1 MSKKLVNTHFKFRI
15 LFFCIL
21 LLLLSGCDSSMETTS
36 EDLGPSSLSEDP
48 KVLLENSKEKQ
59 RIGAYDE
66 AIEILNAAVK
76 IDPQYVDAYN
86 QMGLIFFEA
95 DRKNESVEAFKKAIA
110 MDPENLKSRL
120 GLGKTYSMLT
130 RNDLAVEQYLKA
142 ADLKKNDTDIL
153 FKIALEYWYHQN
165 FEKSKEYYNQVLEI
179 DPEHIQTHLNL
190 ISVYENLEEW
200 KKAIRE
206 IEISR
211 KLGEEKNNSQAISI
225 AERKKKF
232 IIGRMN
238 LSEEDYQRKTQ
249 PPFD

>member
-1 MSKKLVNTHFKFRI
+1 MTAKIEMVF
-15 LFFCIL
+15 LFTLIML
-21 LLLLSGCDSSMETTS
+21 MACDNNLETS
-36 EDLGPSSLSEDP
+36 EDTQPAALSNDP

-66 AIEILNAAVK
+66 AIEILNVAIK
-76 IDPQYVDAYN
+76 IDPKFVPAYN
-86 QMGLIFFEA
+86 QIGLILFEA
-95 DRKNESVEAFKKAIA
+95 DKKNESVEAFKNAIA
-110 MDPENLKSRL
+110 IDPENLNSRL
-120 GLGKTYSMLT
+120 GLAKTYSMIT

-142 ADLKKNDTDIL
+142 ADLKKNDPEIL

-165 FEKSKEYYNQVLEI
+165 LEKSKEYYNKVLEI
-179 DPEHIQTHLNL
+179 DSSHTQAHLNL
-190 ISVYENLEEW
+190 ISVYESLEEW

-211 KLGEEKNNSQAISI
+211 QLGKEKKDSLVVSI

-232 IIGRMN
+232 ILGRMN
-238 LSEEDYQRKTQ
+238 LTEEEYQRKSQ

>member
-1 MSKKLVNTHFKFRI
+1 MIFLCAFMMLI
-15 LFFCIL
+15 A
-21 LLLLSGCDSSMETTS
+21 CDSIIETT
-36 EDLGPSSLSEDP
+36 EDVQSADLSKDP

-66 AIEILNAAVK
+66 AIEILNVAVK
-76 IDPQYVDAYN
+76 IDPKFVPAYN
-86 QMGLIFFEA
+86 QMGLILFEA
-95 DRKNESVEAFKKAIA
+95 DKKDESIEAFKNAIA
-110 MDPENLKSRL
+110 IDPENLNSRL
-120 GLGKTYSMLT
+120 GLGKTYSMIT

-142 ADLKKNDTDIL
+142 ADLKKNDPEIL

-165 FEKSKEYYNQVLEI
+165 LEKSKEYYNKVLEI
-179 DPEHIQTHLNL
+179 DSSHIQTHLNL
-190 ISVYENLEEW
+190 ISVYESLEEW

-206 IEISR
+206 IEVAR
-211 KLGEEKNNSQAISI
+211 QLGKEKNDSSVVSI

-238 LSEEDYQRKTQ
+238 LTEEEYQRKSQ

>member
-1 MSKKLVNTHFKFRI
+1 MTAKIEMVF
-15 LFFCIL
+15 LFTLIML
-21 LLLLSGCDSSMETTS
+21 MACDNNLETS
-36 EDLGPSSLSEDP
+36 EDTQPAALSNDP

-66 AIEILNAAVK
+66 AIEILNVAIK
-76 IDPQYVDAYN
+76 IDPKFVPAYN
-86 QMGLIFFEA
+86 QIGLILFEA
-95 DRKNESVEAFKKAIA
+95 DKKNESVEAFKNAIA
-110 MDPENLKSRL
+110 IDPENLNSRL
-120 GLGKTYSMLT
+120 GLAKTYSMIT

-142 ADLKKNDTDIL
+142 ADLKKNDPEIL

-165 FEKSKEYYNQVLEI
+165 LEKSKEYYNKVLEI
-179 DPEHIQTHLNL
+179 DSSHTQAHLNL
-190 ISVYENLEEW
+190 ISVYERLEEW

-211 KLGEEKNNSQAISI
+211 QLGKEKKDSLVVSI

-232 IIGRMN
+232 ILGRMN
-238 LSEEDYQRKTQ
+238 LTEEEYQRKSQ

>member
-1 MSKKLVNTHFKFRI
+1 MTAKIEMIFLCAFMMLI
-15 LFFCIL
+15 A
-21 LLLLSGCDSSMETTS
+21 CDSIIETT
-36 EDLGPSSLSEDP
+36 EDVRSTALSKDP

-66 AIEILNAAVK
+66 AIEILNVAVK
-76 IDPQYVDAYN
+76 IDPKFVPAYN
-86 QMGLIFFEA
+86 QMGLILFEA
-95 DRKNESVEAFKKAIA
+95 DKKDESVEAFKNAIA
-110 MDPENLKSRL
+110 IDPENLNSRL
-120 GLGKTYSMLT
+120 GLGKTYSMIT

-142 ADLKKNDTDIL
+142 ADLKKNDPEIL

-165 FEKSKEYYNQVLEI
+165 LEKSKEYYNKVLEI
-179 DPEHIQTHLNL
+179 DSSHIQTHLNL
-190 ISVYENLEEW
+190 ISVYESLEEW

-206 IEISR
+206 IEVAR
-211 KLGEEKNNSQAISI
+211 QLGKEKNDSSVVSI

-238 LSEEDYQRKTQ
+238 LTEEEYQRKSQ

>member
-1 MSKKLVNTHFKFRI
+1 MTAKIEMVF
-15 LFFCIL
+15 LFTLIML
-21 LLLLSGCDSSMETTS
+21 MACDNNLDTS
-36 EDLGPSSLSEDP
+36 EDTQPAALSNDP

-66 AIEILNAAVK
+66 AIEILNVAIK
-76 IDPQYVDAYN
+76 IDPKFVPAYN
-86 QMGLIFFEA
+86 QIGMILFEA
-95 DRKNESVEAFKKAIA
+95 DKKNESVEAFKNAIA
-110 MDPENLKSRL
+110 IDPENLNSRL
-120 GLGKTYSMLT
+120 GLAKTYSMIT

-142 ADLKKNDTDIL
+142 ADLKKNDPEIL

-165 FEKSKEYYNQVLEI
+165 LEKSKEYYNKVLEI
-179 DPEHIQTHLNL
+179 DSSHTQAHLNL
-190 ISVYENLEEW
+190 ISVYERLEEW

-211 KLGEEKNNSQAISI
+211 QLGKEKKDSSVISI

-232 IIGRMN
+232 ILGRMN
-238 LSEEDYQRKTQ
+238 LTEEEYQRKSQ

>member
-1 MSKKLVNTHFKFRI
+1 MTAKIEMVFLFTLIMLVA
-15 LFFCIL
+15 
-21 LLLLSGCDSSMETTS
+21 CDNNLETS
-36 EDLGPSSLSEDP
+36 EDTQPAVLSNDP

-66 AIEILNAAVK
+66 AIEILNVAIK
-76 IDPQYVDAYN
+76 IDPKFVPAYN
-86 QMGLIFFEA
+86 QIGMILFEA
-95 DRKNESVEAFKKAIA
+95 DKKNESVEAFKNAIA
-110 MDPENLKSRL
+110 IDPENLNSRL
-120 GLGKTYSMLT
+120 GLAKTYSMIT

-142 ADLKKNDTDIL
+142 ADLKNNDPEIL

-165 FEKSKEYYNQVLEI
+165 LEKSKEYYNKVLEI
-179 DPEHIQTHLNL
+179 DSSHTQAHLNL
-190 ISVYENLEEW
+190 ISVYERLEEW

-211 KLGEEKNNSQAISI
+211 QLGKEKKDSSVISI

-232 IIGRMN
+232 ILGRMN
-238 LSEEDYQRKTQ
+238 LTEEEYQRKSQ

>member
-1 MSKKLVNTHFKFRI
+1 MTAKIEMVFLFTLIMLMACDNNLETSKDTQPAA
-15 LFFCIL
+15 
-21 LLLLSGCDSSMETTS
+21 LSN
-36 EDLGPSSLSEDP
+36 DP

-66 AIEILNAAVK
+66 AIEILNVAIK
-76 IDPQYVDAYN
+76 IDPKFVPAYN
-86 QMGLIFFEA
+86 QIGMILFEA
-95 DRKNESVEAFKKAIA
+95 DKKNESVEAFKNAIA
-110 MDPENLKSRL
+110 IDPENLNSRL
-120 GLGKTYSMLT
+120 GLAKTYSMIT

-142 ADLKKNDTDIL
+142 ADLKKNDPAIL

-165 FEKSKEYYNQVLEI
+165 LEKSKEYYNKVLEI
-179 DPEHIQTHLNL
+179 DSSHTQAHLNL
-190 ISVYENLEEW
+190 ISVYERLEEW

-211 KLGEEKNNSQAISI
+211 QLGKEKKDSSVISI

-232 IIGRMN
+232 ILGRMN
-238 LSEEDYQRKTQ
+238 LTEEEYQRKSQ

>member
-1 MSKKLVNTHFKFRI
+1 MTAKIEMIFLCAFMMLI
-15 LFFCIL
+15 A
-21 LLLLSGCDSSMETTS
+21 CDSIIETT
-36 EDLGPSSLSEDP
+36 EDVRSTALSKDP

-66 AIEILNAAVK
+66 AIEILNVAVK
-76 IDPQYVDAYN
+76 IDPKFVPAYN
-86 QMGLIFFEA
+86 QMGLILFEA
-95 DRKNESVEAFKKAIA
+95 DKKDESIEAFKNAIA
-110 MDPENLKSRL
+110 IDPENLNSRL
-120 GLGKTYSMLT
+120 GLGKTYSMIT

-142 ADLKKNDTDIL
+142 ADLKKNDPEIL

-165 FEKSKEYYNQVLEI
+165 LEKSKEYYNKVLEI
-179 DPEHIQTHLNL
+179 DSSHIQTHLNL
-190 ISVYENLEEW
+190 ISVYESLEEW

-206 IEISR
+206 IEVAR
-211 KLGEEKNNSQAISI
+211 QLGKEKNDSSVVSI

-238 LSEEDYQRKTQ
+238 LTEEEYQRKSQ

>member
-1 MSKKLVNTHFKFRI
+1 MTAKIEMVF
-15 LFFCIL
+15 LFTLIMLMACNNNL
-21 LLLLSGCDSSMETTS
+21 DTS
-36 EDLGPSSLSEDP
+36 EDTQPAALSNDP

-66 AIEILNAAVK
+66 AIEILNVAIK
-76 IDPQYVDAYN
+76 IDPKFVPAYN
-86 QMGLIFFEA
+86 QIGMILFEA
-95 DRKNESVEAFKKAIA
+95 DKKNESVEAFKNAIA
-110 MDPENLKSRL
+110 IDPENLNSRL
-120 GLGKTYSMLT
+120 GLAKTYSMIT

-142 ADLKKNDTDIL
+142 ADLKKNDPKIL

-165 FEKSKEYYNQVLEI
+165 LEKSKEYYNKVLEI
-179 DPEHIQTHLNL
+179 DSSHTQAHLNL
-190 ISVYENLEEW
+190 ISVYERLEEW

-211 KLGEEKNNSQAISI
+211 QLGKEKKDSSVISI

-232 IIGRMN
+232 ILGRMN
-238 LSEEDYQRKTQ
+238 LTEEEYQRKSQ

>member
-1 MSKKLVNTHFKFRI
+1 MTAKIEMVF
-15 LFFCIL
+15 LFTLIML
-21 LLLLSGCDSSMETTS
+21 MACDNNLETS
-36 EDLGPSSLSEDP
+36 EDTQPAALSNDP

-66 AIEILNAAVK
+66 AIEILNVAIN
-76 IDPQYVDAYN
+76 IDPKFVPAYN
-86 QMGLIFFEA
+86 QIGVILFEA
-95 DRKNESVEAFKKAIA
+95 DKKNESVEAFKNAIA
-110 MDPENLKSRL
+110 IDPENLNSRL
-120 GLGKTYSMLT
+120 GLAKTYSMIT

-142 ADLKKNDTDIL
+142 ADLKKNDPAIL

-165 FEKSKEYYNQVLEI
+165 LEKSKEYYNKVLEI
-179 DPEHIQTHLNL
+179 DSSHTQAHLNL
-190 ISVYENLEEW
+190 ISVYERLEEW

-211 KLGEEKNNSQAISI
+211 QLGKAKKDSSVISI

-232 IIGRMN
+232 ILGRMN
-238 LSEEDYQRKTQ
+238 LTEEEYQRKSQ

>member
-1 MSKKLVNTHFKFRI
+1 MTAKIEMIFLCAFMM
-15 LFFCIL
+15 LMA
-21 LLLLSGCDSSMETTS
+21 CDSIIETT
-36 EDLGPSSLSEDP
+36 EDVRSTALSKDP

-66 AIEILNAAVK
+66 AIEILNVAVK
-76 IDPQYVDAYN
+76 IDSKFVPAYN
-86 QMGLIFFEA
+86 QMGLILFEA
-95 DRKNESVEAFKKAIA
+95 DKKDESIEAFKNAIA
-110 MDPENLKSRL
+110 IDPENLNSRL
-120 GLGKTYSMLT
+120 GLGKTYSMIT

-142 ADLKKNDTDIL
+142 ADLKKNDPEIL

-165 FEKSKEYYNQVLEI
+165 LEKSKEYYNKVLEI
-179 DPEHIQTHLNL
+179 DSSHIQTHLNL
-190 ISVYENLEEW
+190 ISVYESLEEW

-206 IEISR
+206 IEVAR
-211 KLGEEKNNSQAISI
+211 QLGKEKNDSSVVSI

-238 LSEEDYQRKTQ
+238 LTEEEYQRKSQ

>member
-1 MSKKLVNTHFKFRI
+1 MTAKIEMIFLCAFMM
-15 LFFCIL
+15 LMA
-21 LLLLSGCDSSMETTS
+21 CDSIIETT
-36 EDLGPSSLSEDP
+36 EDVRSTALSKDP

-66 AIEILNAAVK
+66 AIEILNMAVK
-76 IDPQYVDAYN
+76 IDPKFVPAYN
-86 QMGLIFFEA
+86 QMGLILFEA
-95 DRKNESVEAFKKAIA
+95 DKKDESVEAFKNAIA
-110 MDPENLKSRL
+110 IDPENLNSRL
-120 GLGKTYSMLT
+120 GLGKTYSMIT

-142 ADLKKNDTDIL
+142 ADLKKNDPEIL

-165 FEKSKEYYNQVLEI
+165 LEKSKEYYNKVLEI
-179 DPEHIQTHLNL
+179 DSSHIQTHLNL
-190 ISVYENLEEW
+190 ISVYESLEEW

-206 IEISR
+206 IEVAR
-211 KLGEEKNNSQAISI
+211 QLGKEKNDSSVVSI

-238 LSEEDYQRKTQ
+238 LTEEEYQRKSQ

>member
-1 MSKKLVNTHFKFRI
+1 MTTKLFNIGFTIRKS
-15 LFFCIL
+15 FFIFLIL
-21 LLLLSGCDSSMETTS
+21 LLAGCEGNIKTTEDFDPAVLSK
-36 EDLGPSSLSEDP
+36 DP
-48 KVLLENSKEKQ
+48 RVLLESSKDKQ
-59 RIGAYDE
+59 RIGAYGE
-66 AIEILNAAVK
+66 AIKILNAAVK
-76 IDPQYVDAYN
+76 IDPKFVAAYN
-86 QMGLIFFEA
+86 QMGLVFFE
-95 DRKNESVEAFKKAIA
+95 DDKKNESAEAFKNAISI
-110 MDPENLKSRL
+110 DSKNLTARL

-142 ADLKKNDTDIL
+142 ADLKPNDIDIL

-165 FEKSKEYYNQVLEI
+165 FENSREYYKKVLEI

-190 ISVYENLEEW
+190 ISVYENLGKW

-211 KLGEEKNNSQAISI
+211 KLGEEKNDSQAISI

-238 LSEEDYQRKTQ
+238 FTEEDYQRKTQ
-249 PPFD
+249 PPFE

>member
-1 MSKKLVNTHFKFRI
+1 MTAKIEMIFLCAFMMLTA
-15 LFFCIL
+15 
-21 LLLLSGCDSSMETTS
+21 CDSIIETT
-36 EDLGPSSLSEDP
+36 EDVQSADLSKDP

-66 AIEILNAAVK
+66 AIEILNMAVK
-76 IDPQYVDAYN
+76 IDPKFVPAYN
-86 QMGLIFFEA
+86 QMGLILFEA
-95 DRKNESVEAFKKAIA
+95 DKKDESVEAFKNAIA
-110 MDPENLKSRL
+110 IDPENLNSRL
-120 GLGKTYSMLT
+120 GLGKTYSMIT

-142 ADLKKNDTDIL
+142 ADLKKNDPEIL

-165 FEKSKEYYNQVLEI
+165 LEKSKEYYNKVLEI
-179 DPEHIQTHLNL
+179 DSSHIQTHLNL
-190 ISVYENLEEW
+190 ISVYESLEEW

-211 KLGEEKNNSQAISI
+211 QLGKEKNDSSVVSI

-232 IIGRMN
+232 IIGRMD
-238 LSEEDYQRKTQ
+238 LTEEEYQRKSQ

>member
-1 MSKKLVNTHFKFRI
+1 MAKQLVNTSFTIRTS
-15 LFFCIL
+15 FFSFLIL
-21 LLLLSGCDSSMETTS
+21 LLVGCDSNMEKT
-36 EDLGPSSLSEDP
+36 ENFDPAALSKDP
-48 KVLLENSKEKQ
+48 KVLLESSKEKQ
-59 RIGAYDE
+59 RIGAYGE

-76 IDPQYVDAYN
+76 IDPKFVAAYN
-86 QMGLIFFEA
+86 QMGFVFFE
-95 DRKNESVEAFKKAIA
+95 DDKKNESAEAFKNAIA
-110 MDPENLKSRL
+110 IDSKNLTARL

-142 ADLKKNDTDIL
+142 ADLKPNDIDIL

-165 FEKSKEYYNQVLEI
+165 FEKSREFYNKVLQI
-179 DPEHIQTHLNL
+179 DPGHIQTHLNL
-190 ISVYENLEEW
+190 ISVYENLGKW

-211 KLGEEKNNSQAISI
+211 KLGEEKNDSQAISI

-238 LSEEDYQRKTQ
+238 FTEEDYQRNTQ

>member
-1 MSKKLVNTHFKFRI
+1 MMEKIRNS
-15 LFFCIL
+15 FFCIFIML
-21 LLLLSGCDSSMETTS
+21 AACDSNVETLDGS
-36 EDLGPSSLSEDP
+36 NPVALSKDP
-48 KVLLENSKEKQ
+48 KVLIESAKDKQ

-66 AIEILNAAVK
+66 AIEILNAAVI
-76 IDPQYVDAYN
+76 IDPKFISAFN
-86 QMGLIFFEA
+86 RMGLVYFEA
-95 DRKNESVEAFKKAIA
+95 DKKNESVEAFKKAIA
-110 MDPENLKSRL
+110 IDPENLNSRL
-120 GLGKTYSMLT
+120 GLGKTYSMIT

-142 ADLKKNDTDIL
+142 AKIKPNDLDIL

-165 FEKSKEYYNQVLEI
+165 LEQSKEYYNKVLEI
-179 DPEHIQTHLNL
+179 DPSHIQTHLNL
-190 ISVYENLEEW
+190 ISVYESLEDW

-211 KLGEEKNNSQAISI
+211 QLGKEKNDSTAISI

-238 LSEEDYQRKTQ
+238 LTEEEYQRKTL

>member
-1 MSKKLVNTHFKFRI
+1 MTAKIEMVF
-15 LFFCIL
+15 LFTLIMLMACNNNL
-21 LLLLSGCDSSMETTS
+21 ETS
-36 EDLGPSSLSEDP
+36 EDTQPAALSNDP

-66 AIEILNAAVK
+66 AIEILNVAIK
-76 IDPQYVDAYN
+76 IDPKFAPAYN
-86 QMGLIFFEA
+86 QIGMILFEA
-95 DRKNESVEAFKKAIA
+95 DKKNESVEAFKNAIA
-110 MDPENLKSRL
+110 IDPENLNSRL
-120 GLGKTYSMLT
+120 GLAKTYSMIT

-142 ADLKKNDTDIL
+142 ADLKKNDPAIL

-165 FEKSKEYYNQVLEI
+165 LEKSKEYYNKVLEI
-179 DPEHIQTHLNL
+179 DSSHTQAHLNL
-190 ISVYENLEEW
+190 ISVYERLEEW

-211 KLGEEKNNSQAISI
+211 QLGKEKKDSLVISI

-232 IIGRMN
+232 ILGRMN
-238 LSEEDYQRKTQ
+238 LTEEEYQRKSQ